1 MEAENGSGAEHAT
14 AQAPAD
20 CGSPHAN
27 DSATE
32 NAMQAPLD
40 HALRLAARG
49 IEVFPCRVANKA
61 PFTENGFKDASTD
74 ADIIRA
80 WWRDHPDALIGVPTC
95 IKFIVLDFD
104 LQYPE
109 AQEFYARANLPLTR
123 KHTTRSSGRHL
134 LFKPDERIK
143 NTAGKIWPHVDTRGL
158 GGYVIW
164 WPAHGFDVM
173 HGGVLAEV
181 PTWLMARLNP
191 AHPQVVPLPVRRL
204 RSDKDLEPLIRVI
217 LRARE
222 GERNTATFWA
232 ACRLAEH
239 VRSGQVSPGDMVGI
253 IVEAAGRTGLPHAE
267 AKRIANS
274 ALRAARAS

>member
-1 MEAENGSGAEHAT
+1 MVRGAEHAT

-20 CGSPHAN
+20 CGSPHSN

-49 IEVFPCRVANKA
+49 IEVFPCKVANKA
-61 PFTENGFKDASTD
+61 PLTEYGFKDASTD
-74 ADIIRA
+74 ADTIKA
-80 WWRDHPDALIGVPTC
+80 WWCDHPDALIGVPTG
-95 IKFIVLDFD
+95 IKFVVLDFD
-104 LQYPE
+104 FQHSE
-109 AQEFYARANLPLTR
+109 AQAFYARANLPLTR
-123 KHTTRSSGRHL
+123 THITRSGGRHL
-134 LFKPDERIK
+134 LLKPDKRVK
-143 NTAGKIWPHVDTRGL
+143 CTAGKIGPTSIRADSAATSS
-158 GGYVIW
+158 GG
-164 WPAHGFDVM
+164 P
-173 HGGVLAEV
+173 
-181 PTWLMARLNP
+181 LMALTSCMAVSWPSAEWVMRRLNP
-191 AHPQVVPLPVRRL
+191 AHPQVAPLSLRPF

-232 ACRLAEH
+232 ACRIAEH
-239 VRSGQVSPGDMVGI
+239 VRTGQVSPGDMVGI

-274 ALRAARAS
+274 ALRAVRAS